1 MVNYIAYEHT
11 REIQFEPTEGTRYF
25 FGTDG
30 TDWVQI
36 LPIDHRL
43 NIPFRF
49 CVSISNQLI
58 GATTLYGKTSTANTY
73 LTTRDGEKQERFLKV
88 DKVPAA
94 VFGTAARYTPRVVR
108 TLAEQDVK
116 LSDLTLALDAMAS
129 AVVAHSSK
137 HTPRDLSGIALPEN
151 ILAEA
156 RA

>member
-1 MVNYIAYEHT
+1 MVNYIAYEPT

-36 LPIDHRL
+36 FPVDQRL
-43 NIPFRF
+43 DVPFRF
-49 CVSISNQLI
+49 CASISNQLI

-94 VFGTAARYTPRVVR
+94 VFGTAARYTPRVIR
-108 TLAEQDVK
+108 TLAEQDVTP
-116 LSDLTLALDAMAS
+116 SDFILALDAMAS
-129 AVVAHSSK
+129 AIVAHSSK
-137 HTPRDLSGIALPEN
+137 HTPRDVSGIALPEN
-151 ILAEA
+151 ILAKP